1 MLVTRQGISSKIEI
15 NDSNV
20 DYYTEGRYEVI
31 VSVVNSSG
39 LTKTDILYVNIVK
52 ESNNMVN
59 AQIEEK
65 KEYIIFGIVILLA
78 VIVII
83 CYNKKRNKRIG
94 NS

>member
-1 MLVTRQGISSKIEI
+1 MTRQGISSKIEI